1 MTPPART
8 DGSHTRLS
16 GASSTTVRARCV
28 ILIAGAFA
36 IVLAGVESEL
46 FDLDRYSLTK
56 ELVLHIT
63 ALASAITLVGGWRRL
78 EAGVIDL
85 LLLAFIVWSGLSAV
99 SAENHWLALRALGV
113 TLSSFVVWR
122 AARAVARDGM
132 ATPLLAGLGSA
143 AALAALLGAAQA
155 YGVEIPW
162 LATERP
168 PGATFGNRNF
178 LAHLLVLAL
187 PAILISGIR
196 AQRRPWFL
204 LAMMALLVVAGAIIL
219 TRSRAA
225 WLALATQLATFTA
238 AGFILSRGMRRQR
251 RPANAWR
258 GHDASMPAT
267 DPAAGQFILNGRVA
281 VAALV
286 LAGGATLAVVLPNSL
301 QWRSDSPYA
310 ETLVRLADYREGSGR
325 GRLIQYRNTL
335 ELVREDPILGVGPG
349 NWMVAYPRVTTPGDP
364 SYAGSEAIPTNP
376 WPSSDWMAYLS
387 ERGVVGGVLL
397 LLAGIACALTAVRR
411 IVLLRPTGAALD
423 GLVALATLV
432 GAGVS
437 GMFDAVLLLAAPSLF
452 LWTILGASLPAT
464 APLRQRELSH
474 RQRRAAAA
482 AVISLLALLTIDS
495 AGGVAAIMI
504 AGNGRDRANVER
516 ALRYDPGNHR
526 LHLVLSRRGPCSSR
540 VPHARAAR
548 ALLPEHPAPREA
560 LRACGVSET
569 SGE

>member
-1 MTPPART
+1 MTPAART

-16 GASSTTVRARCV
+16 GVSTAVRARCA

-36 IVLAGVESEL
+36 VVLAGVRSEL
-46 FDLDRYSLTK
+46 FDLDRYALTK

-63 ALASAITLVGGWRRL
+63 ALLSATTLVRRWRRL
-78 EAGVIDL
+78 APGVIDV
-85 LLLAFIVWSGLSAV
+85 LLLAFIVWSGWSALL
-99 SAENHWLALRALGV
+99 AENHWLALRAFGV
-113 TLSSFVVWR
+113 TVSSFVILLT
-122 AARAVARDGM
+122 ARAVAREGM
-132 ATPLLAGLGSA
+132 ASSLLAGLASA
-143 AALAALLGAAQA
+143 AALGAMLGAGQA
-155 YGVEIPW
+155 YGIEIPL

-187 PAILISGIR
+187 PAILVSGIR
-196 AQRRPWFL
+196 AQRRLWYFF
-204 LAMMALLVVAGAIIL
+204 AMMAVLVVAGAIIL

-238 AGFILSRGMRRQR
+238 AGFLLSRGMRRE
-251 RPANAWR
+251 RPDANALR
-258 GHDASMPAT
+258 PREPDRVASDRT
-267 DPAAGQFILNGRVA
+267 AGEFILNARTG

-286 LAGGATLAVVLPNSL
+286 LALGATLAVVLPNSL

-335 ELVREDPILGVGPG
+335 ELVREDPVLGVGPG

-364 SYAGSEAIPTNP
+364 SYAGSEPIPTNP

-387 ERGVVGGVLL
+387 ERGVIGTSLL
-397 LLAGIACALTAVRR
+397 LFAGIACALTAIRR
-411 IVLLRPTGAALD
+411 ILLLRPISAALD
-423 GLVALATLV
+423 GIVALATLI
-432 GAGVS
+432 GAAVT

-452 LWTILGASLPAT
+452 LWAILGATLPAT
-464 APLRQRELSH
+464 APLRQRELSR
-474 RQRRAAAA
+474 RQQRVASA
-482 AVISLLALLTIDS
+482 AVISLLAVFTIDS
-495 AGGVAAIMI
+495 AGGVAAIVI
-504 AGNGRDRANVER
+504 AGNGRERTKVER

-540 VPHARAAR
+540 VPHAQAAR

-560 LRACGVSET
+560 LRACGVTET

>member
-1 MTPPART
+1 MTPAART

-16 GASSTTVRARCV
+16 GVSTAVRARCA

-36 IVLAGVESEL
+36 VVLAGVRSEL
-46 FDLDRYSLTK
+46 FDLDRYALTK

-63 ALASAITLVGGWRRL
+63 ALLSATTLVRRWRRL
-78 EAGVIDL
+78 APGVIDV
-85 LLLAFIVWSGLSAV
+85 LLLAFIVWSGWSALL
-99 SAENHWLALRALGV
+99 AENHWLALRGFGV
-113 TLSSFVVWR
+113 TVSSFVILLT
-122 AARAVARDGM
+122 ARAVAREGM
-132 ATPLLAGLGSA
+132 ASSLLAGLASA
-143 AALAALLGAAQA
+143 AALGAMLGAGQA
-155 YGVEIPW
+155 YGIEIPL

-187 PAILISGIR
+187 PAILVSGIR
-196 AQRRPWFL
+196 AQRRLWYLF
-204 LAMMALLVVAGAIIL
+204 AMMAVLVVAGAIIL

-238 AGFILSRGMRRQR
+238 AGFLLSRGMRRE
-251 RPANAWR
+251 RPDANALR
-258 GHDASMPAT
+258 PREPDRVASDRT
-267 DPAAGQFILNGRVA
+267 AGEFILNARTG

-286 LAGGATLAVVLPNSL
+286 LALGATLAVVLPNSL

-335 ELVREDPILGVGPG
+335 ELVREDPVLGVGPG

-364 SYAGSEAIPTNP
+364 SYAGSEPIPTNP

-387 ERGVVGGVLL
+387 ERGVIGTSLL
-397 LLAGIACALTAVRR
+397 LFAGIACALTAIRR
-411 IVLLRPTGAALD
+411 ILLLRPISAALD
-423 GLVALATLV
+423 GIVALATLI
-432 GAGVS
+432 GAAVT

-452 LWTILGASLPAT
+452 LWAILGATLPAT
-464 APLRQRELSH
+464 APLRQRELSR
-474 RQRRAAAA
+474 RQQRVASA
-482 AVISLLALLTIDS
+482 AVISLLAVFTIDS
-495 AGGVAAIMI
+495 AGGVAAIVI
-504 AGNGRDRANVER
+504 AGNGRERTKVER

-540 VPHARAAR
+540 VPHAQAAR

-560 LRACGVSET
+560 LRACGVTET